1 MCQLY
6 NKSRILTN
14 CKRIVNENNLLTSWT
29 KRQTLFFDVSDN
41 TELWWEFSFE
51 GYRKKVKTHYE
62 RPRAV
67 SDIPRIRPFWLI
79 QCCTEEAGS
88 KLVPPNSP
96 VMPFDKTLNQYQNG
110 QFSTLQLL
118 AFSSLDTCPFIY
130 SFVILQGDALI
141 NVCIYDT
148 NDRFLATI
156 VG

>member
-1 MCQLY
+1 MNVRAPFQ
-6 NKSRILTN
+6 
-14 CKRIVNENNLLTSWT
+14 TSP
-29 KRQTLFFDVSDN
+29 VY
-41 TELWWEFSFE
+41 
-51 GYRKKVKTHYE
+51 G
-62 RPRAV
+62 
-67 SDIPRIRPFWLI
+67 PFWLM
-79 QCCTEEAGS
+79 QGCTEEAGS

-148 NDRFLATI
+148 NDRILATI

>member
-1 MCQLY
+1 MQ
-6 NKSRILTN
+6 
-14 CKRIVNENNLLTSWT
+14 
-29 KRQTLFFDVSDN
+29 
-41 TELWWEFSFE
+41 
-51 GYRKKVKTHYE
+51 G
-62 RPRAV
+62 
-67 SDIPRIRPFWLI
+67 
-79 QCCTEEAGS
+79 CTEEAGS
-88 KLVPPNSP
+88 KLVSPNSP

-148 NDRFLATI
+148 NDRILATI